1 MTQKIGFV
9 GVGAM
14 GLPMAA
20 NLIAAGFHLTVYN
33 RTASK
38 AQPLVARGAHRAA
51 RAGDVAHPGGIV
63 VSMLADDASVR
74 ALVTGQDALAEHLA
88 PDGIHISMST
98 VSPAATR
105 ELAAYHA
112 AHGSTMVAAP
122 VFGRPNAAQAKQ
134 LRICVS
140 GAADA
145 KARVKPI
152 LEAMGPEVFDFGD
165 DTGAANVVKLA
176 GNFMI
181 AAALEAMGEAV
192 AMMRKSGVDPAA
204 ALEMLARTI
213 FAAPVY
219 QGYGPIIAHAR
230 FAPAGFRLPLG
241 LKDIDL
247 AIQTAREAG
256 VPMPLASL
264 IRDRFVS
271 AIAKGRAELDWSAI
285 ALGAADD
292 AGIKELRSSFLGP
305 A

>member
-9 GVGAM
+9 GLGAM
-14 GLPMAA
+14 GLPMAT
-20 NLIAAGFHLTVYN
+20 NLLAAGFHLTVYN

-38 AQPLVARGAHRAA
+38 AEPLIAKGARRAD

-63 VSMLADDASVR
+63 VSMLADDASVK
-74 ALVTGQDALAEHLA
+74 ALVTGEDVLAERIA

-98 VSPAATR
+98 VSPATTR

-112 AHGSTMVAAP
+112 MRGSVMVAAP
-122 VFGRPNAAQAKQ
+122 VFGRPSAAQAKW
-134 LRICVS
+134 LWICAS
-140 GAADA
+140 GPANA
-145 KARVKPI
+145 KAKVKPI
-152 LEAMGPEVFDFGD
+152 LQAIGQEIFDFGD
-165 DTGAANVVKLA
+165 NPGAANVVKLA

-204 ALEMLARTI
+204 ALEMLAKTI

-219 QGYGPIIAHAR
+219 QGYGPAIAHGR
-230 FAPAGFRLPLG
+230 FTPAGFRLPLG

-247 AIQTAREAG
+247 VLETARAANA
-256 VPMPLASL
+256 PMPTASL
-264 IRDRFVS
+264 LRDRFIS
-271 AIAKGRAELDWSAI
+271 AIAKGRADLDWSAI

-292 AGIKELRSSFLGP
+292 AGLKESR
-305 A
+305 

>member
-9 GVGAM
+9 GLGAM

-20 NLIAAGFHLTVYN
+20 NLLAAGYHLTVYN

-38 AQPLVARGAHRAA
+38 AEPLIAKGARRAE

-63 VSMLADDASVR
+63 VSMLADDASVK
-74 ALVTGQDALAEHLA
+74 ALVTGEDALAERIA
-88 PDGIHISMST
+88 PDGIHVSMST
-98 VSPAATR
+98 VSPAITR

-112 AHGSTMVAAP
+112 ARGSVMVAAP
-122 VFGRPNAAQAKQ
+122 VFGRPSSAQAKW
-134 LRICVS
+134 LWICTS
-140 GAADA
+140 GSADA
-145 KARVKPI
+145 KAKVKPI
-152 LEAMGPEVFDFGD
+152 LEAMGQDIFDFGD
-165 DTGAANVVKLA
+165 NPGAANVVKLA

-204 ALEMLARTI
+204 ALEMLAKTL

-219 QGYGPIIAHAR
+219 QGYGPAIAHGR
-230 FAPAGFRLPLG
+230 FTPAGFRLPLG

-247 AIQTAREAG
+247 VLQTAAAANA
-256 VPMPLASL
+256 PMPAASL
-264 IRDRFVS
+264 LRDRFIS
-271 AIAKGRAELDWSAI
+271 AIAKGRADLDWSAI

-292 AGIKELRSSFLGP
+292 AGLKESR
-305 A
+305 

>member
-9 GVGAM
+9 GLGAM

-20 NLIAAGFHLTVYN
+20 NLLAAGYHLTVYN

-38 AQPLVARGAHRAA
+38 AEPLIAKGARRAD
-51 RAGDVAHPGGIV
+51 RAGDVAHPGSIV
-63 VSMLADDASVR
+63 VSMLADDASVK
-74 ALVTGQDALAEHLA
+74 ALVTGEDALAERIA

-98 VSPAATR
+98 VSPATTR

-112 AHGSTMVAAP
+112 MRGSVMVAAP
-122 VFGRPNAAQAKQ
+122 VFGRPNAAHAKQ

-140 GAADA
+140 GPADA
-145 KARVKPI
+145 RVKVKPI
-152 LEAMGPEVFDFGD
+152 LQAMGQEIFDFGD
-165 DTGAANVVKLA
+165 NPGASNVVKLA

-192 AMMRKSGVDPAA
+192 AMMRKNGVDPAA

-219 QGYGPIIAHAR
+219 QGYGPAIAHGR
-230 FAPAGFRLPLG
+230 FTPAGFRLPLG
-241 LKDIDL
+241 LKDIEL
-247 AIQTAREAG
+247 LLQTAGA
-256 VPMPLASL
+256 VNAPMPVASL
-264 IRDRFVS
+264 LRDRFIS
-271 AIAKGRAELDWSAI
+271 AIARGRAELDWSAI

-292 AGIKELRSSFLGP
+292 AGLK
-305 A
+305 

>member
-9 GVGAM
+9 GLGAM

-38 AQPLVARGAHRAA
+38 AEPLVARGAHRAE
-51 RAGDVAHPGGIV
+51 RAGDVAEPGGIV

-74 ALVTGQDALAEHLA
+74 ALVTGDDALAARLL
-88 PDGIHISMST
+88 PDGIHISMTT
-98 VSPAATR
+98 VSPAATN
-105 ELAAYHA
+105 ELADYHA
-112 AHGSTMVAAP
+112 SRGSVLVAAP
-122 VFGRPNAAQAKQ
+122 VFGRPDAAQAKR

-140 GAADA
+140 GPADA

-152 LEAMGPEVFDFGD
+152 LEAMGQEIFDFGED
-165 DTGAANVVKLA
+165 ASAANVVKLA

-192 AMMRKSGVDPAA
+192 VMMRKSGVDPVA
-204 ALEMLARTI
+204 ALEMLSKTL

-219 QGYGPIIAHAR
+219 QGYGPMIAHGR
-230 FAPAGFRLPLG
+230 FSPAGFRLPLG
-241 LKDIDL
+241 MKDIDL
-247 AIQTAREAG
+247 AIQTAVAANA
-256 VPMPLASL
+256 PMPTASL
-264 IRDRFVS
+264 LRDRFVS
-271 AIAKGRAELDWSAI
+271 AIAKGRADLDWSAI

-292 AGIKELRSSFLGP
+292 AGLK
-305 A
+305 

>member
-9 GVGAM
+9 GLGAM

-20 NLIAAGFHLTVYN
+20 NLLAAGYHLTVYN

-38 AQPLVARGAHRAA
+38 AEPLIAKGARRAD

-63 VSMLADDASVR
+63 VSMLADDASVK
-74 ALVTGQDALAEHLA
+74 ALVTGEDALAERIA

-98 VSPAATR
+98 VSPATTR

-112 AHGSTMVAAP
+112 MRGSVMVAAP
-122 VFGRPNAAQAKQ
+122 VFGRPNAAHAKQ

-140 GAADA
+140 GPAD
-145 KARVKPI
+145 ARVKVRPI
-152 LEAMGPEVFDFGD
+152 IEAMGQEVFDFGD
-165 DTGAANVVKLA
+165 NPGASNVVKLA

-192 AMMRKSGVDPAA
+192 AMMRKNGVDPAA

-219 QGYGPIIAHAR
+219 QGYGPAIAHGR
-230 FAPAGFRLPLG
+230 FTPAGFRLPLG
-241 LKDIDL
+241 LKDIEL
-247 AIQTAREAG
+247 VLQTAGAANA
-256 VPMPLASL
+256 PMPVASL
-264 IRDRFVS
+264 LRDRFIS
-271 AIAKGRAELDWSAI
+271 AIARGRADLDWSAI

-292 AGIKELRSSFLGP
+292 AGLK
-305 A
+305 

>member
-1 MTQKIGFV
+1 MTQEIGFV
-9 GVGAM
+9 GLGAM

-20 NLIAAGFHLTVYN
+20 NLLAAGYHLTVYN

-38 AQPLVARGAHRAA
+38 AEPLIAKGARRAD

-63 VSMLADDASVR
+63 VSMLADDALVK
-74 ALVTGQDALAEHLA
+74 ALVTGEDALAERIA
-88 PDGIHISMST
+88 PDGIHVSMST
-98 VSPAATR
+98 VSPATTR

-112 AHGSTMVAAP
+112 MRGSVMVAAP

-140 GAADA
+140 GPADA
-145 KARVKPI
+145 RARVRPI
-152 LEAMGPEVFDFGD
+152 IEAMGREVFDFGD
-165 DTGAANVVKLA
+165 NPGAANVVKLA

-204 ALEMLARTI
+204 ALKMLAKTI

-219 QGYGPIIAHAR
+219 QGYGPIIAHGQ
-230 FAPAGFRLPLG
+230 FTPAGFRLPLG

-247 AIQTAREAG
+247 VLQTAG
-256 VPMPLASL
+256 VANAPMPTASL
-264 IRDRFVS
+264 LRDRLIS
-271 AIAKGRAELDWSAI
+271 AIAKGRADMDWSAI

-292 AGIKELRSSFLGP
+292 AGLGSR
-305 A
+305 

>member
-9 GVGAM
+9 GLGAM

-20 NLIAAGFHLTVYN
+20 NLLAAGYHLTVYN

-38 AQPLVARGAHRAA
+38 AEPLIAKGAHRAD

-63 VSMLADDASVR
+63 VSMLADDASVK
-74 ALVTGQDALAEHLA
+74 ALVTGEDALAEHLA

-112 AHGSTMVAAP
+112 TRGSMMVAAP
-122 VFGRPNAAQAKQ
+122 VFGRPIQAQAKQ

-140 GAADA
+140 GPAGA
-145 KARVKPI
+145 KARVRPI
-152 LEAMGPEVFDFGD
+152 IEAMGQEVFDFGD
-165 DTGAANVVKLA
+165 NPGAANVVKLA

-204 ALEMLARTI
+204 AIEMLTKTI

-219 QGYGPIIAHAR
+219 QGYGPVIAHGV
-230 FAPAGFRLPLG
+230 FTPAGFRLPLG

-247 AIQTAREAG
+247 VLQTAGLAN
-256 VPMPLASL
+256 VPMPAASL
-264 IRDRFVS
+264 LRDRFIS
-271 AIAKGRAELDWSAI
+271 AIAKGRADLDWSAI

-292 AGIKELRSSFLGP
+292 AGLKESR
-305 A
+305 